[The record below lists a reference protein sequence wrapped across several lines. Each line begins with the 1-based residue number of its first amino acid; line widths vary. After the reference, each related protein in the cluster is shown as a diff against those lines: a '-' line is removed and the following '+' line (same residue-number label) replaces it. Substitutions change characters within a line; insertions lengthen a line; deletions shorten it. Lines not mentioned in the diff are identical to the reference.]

1 MLFSLA
7 LMVLCALILNGLM
20 QKLRLPGLVGMLL
33 TGIIMGPY
41 VLNLIVPELLNIS
54 ADLRKLALIVILTR
68 AGLSLDIEDL
78 KRVGRPALLMCFLP
92 ATLEIIACTLLAPM
106 IFHVTPLEGAI
117 MGSVLVDR
125 SSISFTFITLS
136 YTMDAYLIGGC
147 IHEKKRNCR
156 PVGRGKVRLAE
167 DSKHQ
172 DRRGQ
177 TRSACKDPTI
187 GC

>member
-1 MLFSLA
+1 MYESVKPTDNRGA
-7 LMVLCALILNGLM
+7 LVWAALGAKTMELVHANIEVGEVHEDLDILTLDA
-20 QKLRLPGLVGMLL
+20 
-33 TGIIMGPY
+33 
-41 VLNLIVPELLNIS
+41 NLIDEFIRNQKDINKTT
-54 ADLRKLALIVILTR
+54 RK
-68 AGLSLDIEDL
+68 IEID
-78 KRVGRPALLMCFLP
+78 
-92 ATLEIIACTLLAPM
+92 
-106 IFHVTPLEGAI
+106 
-117 MGSVLVDR
+117 LVDR
-125 SSISFTFITLS
+125 SSISFTFSPLS